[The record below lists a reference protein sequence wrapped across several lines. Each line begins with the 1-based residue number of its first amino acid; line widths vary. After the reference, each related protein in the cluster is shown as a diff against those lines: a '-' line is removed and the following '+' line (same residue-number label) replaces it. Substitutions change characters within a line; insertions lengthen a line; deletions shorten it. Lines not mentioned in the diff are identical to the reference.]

1 MSKGYHSLDAGQ
13 AEETLM
19 VEPTGANGNAT
30 APTERKK
37 LIEVNHLVK
46 YFPVRA
52 GLLRRVK
59 AWVKAVDDVSF
70 FINEGE
76 TFGLVGESGCG
87 KTTVGRTILRLIPS
101 TSGEVLFEGR
111 NVFEVEDSN
120 LKALRRDM
128 QIIFQDPYSS
138 LDPRLPIGESI
149 SEGLRVHTNMS
160 GQQRYE
166 TVAEMLTRVGMR
178 ADHARRYP
186 HEFSGGQRQRIGIAR
201 ALALRPKFI
210 VCDEPISALDVSI
223 QAQVLNIL
231 RELQRDFGLTYLFI
245 AHNLSV
251 EHFSERV
258 GVMYLGKMVEMA
270 QRDALY
276 AEPLHPYT
284 QALMSAIPVPD
295 PTMRRQRILLE
306 GDVPSPLNPPSGCR
320 FHTRCPLAFDLCSQ
334 QEPPLKDY
342 GGGHYAA
349 CHWLEVGDRGDS
361 KLTAANI
368 AEKKGQRVA
377 RLVVH

>member
-1 MSKGYHSLDAGQ
+1 
-13 AEETLM
+13 M
-19 VEPTGANGNAT
+19 VEQASTQA
-30 APTERKK
+30 APTASQAAPPERRK
-37 LIEVNHLVK
+37 LIEVNNLVK

-52 GLLRRVK
+52 GLLQRVK

-87 KTTVGRTILRLIPS
+87 KTTVGRTILRLVPH
-101 TSGEVLFEGR
+101 TSGEVLFDGQ
-111 NVFEVEDSN
+111 NVFDVDGGD
-120 LKALRRDM
+120 LKKMRRDM

-149 SEGLRVHTNMS
+149 SEGLRVHTDKG
-160 GQQRYE
+160 GQERYE
-166 TVAEMLTRVGMR
+166 IVAEMLTRVGMR

-201 ALALRPKFI
+201 ALALQPKFI
-210 VCDEPISALDVSI
+210 VCDEPVSALDVSI

-231 RELQRDFGLTYLFI
+231 RQLQRDFGLTYLFI
-245 AHNLSV
+245 AHNLSVV

-270 QRDALY
+270 PRDLLY
-276 AEPLHPYT
+276 ADPLHPYT

-295 PTMRRQRILLE
+295 PTVRRQRILLE
-306 GDVPSPLNPPSGCR
+306 GDVPSPLNPPPGCR
-320 FHTRCPLAFDLCSQ
+320 FHTRCPLAFDLCRQ
-334 QEPPLKDY
+334 EEPPFKDY
-342 GGGHYAA
+342 GGGHFAA
-349 CHWLEVGDRGDS
+349 CHWLEVGQHGDS
-361 KLTAANI
+361 KLTPANI
-368 AEKKGQRVA
+368 AEKKGQKA
-377 RLVVH
+377 AQQAMH